1 MGEKARTDT
10 VRLQSVMKG
19 FWESA
24 ALMSGVELGLFTAIS
39 NGHDTIS
46 SAAEAI
52 GIDADNAERLMTA
65 LVAMTL
71 LSRDGDSFANAADA
85 ERFLVEG
92 KPSYAGPWM
101 LFGKPRWELW
111 GNLTALL
118 KRPASERRVLGMY
131 DDSFTVERARQYH
144 EATYSVGMGA
154 ARRFHRQVD
163 LSGRGKI
170 MDLGGGSGAYCIVA
184 ANSHPEIAGVVLDL
198 PLVVVV
204 TREYLAENG
213 VADRIGAE
221 PCDFTADPLPTDCD
235 VAIMASNLPQ
245 YSREIVTSVVQRV
258 YDALLPGGEYHL
270 IGEMLHDD
278 RKGPLAPAL
287 WGLSEAVSNS
297 TGLAHTEGEC
307 VGYFTAAGFENVT
320 ANEFIPGAL
329 TRVTGFKPL

>member
-1 MGEKARTDT
+1 MNDKPRADT
-10 VRLQSVMKG
+10 VRLQAMMKG

-24 ALMSGVELGLFTAIS
+24 ALMSGVELGLFTAVS
-39 NGHDTIS
+39 NGHDTIAT
-46 SAAEAI
+46 AAEEI
-52 GIDADNAERLMTA
+52 GIDTDNAERLMTA

-71 LSRDGDSFANAADA
+71 LNRDGDSFSNAEDV
-85 ERFLVEG
+85 ERFLVQD

-101 LFGKPRWELW
+101 LFGKPRWDLW
-111 GNLTALL
+111 GDLTKLL
-118 KRPASERRVLGMY
+118 KRPISERRVLGMY

-163 LSGRGKI
+163 LSARKKI

-184 ANSHPEIAGVVLDL
+184 AKTHPEIEGVILDL
-198 PLVVVV
+198 PPVVIV
-204 TREYLAENG
+204 TRDYLAENG
-213 VADRIGAE
+213 VADRVSAE
-221 PCDFTADPLPTDCD
+221 PCDFTADPLPSDCD

-245 YSREIVTSVVQRV
+245 YNREIITKVVQRV

-307 VGYFTAAGFENVT
+307 VGYFIAAGFENVST
-320 ANEFIPGAL
+320 SEFIPGTL
-329 TRVTGFKPL
+329 TRVTGYKPG